1 MKRFNFL
8 STLIIFGISIS
19 LFSSCNQTP
28 SAANRSKAINNELPN
43 KFSNTDGIPKINFR
57 ENEHDFGNIVAGE
70 KITHAFKFTNTGDA
84 DLLIVNVS
92 TSCGCTVS
100 EFPKEP
106 IKPGKSGVIKLT
118 FDSRGREGYQNK
130 TATIET
136 NTEPNKVFLR
146 LKATVKKS

>member
-1 MKRFNFL
+1 MKRINFL

-19 LFSSCNQTP
+19 LFTSCNQTP
-28 SAANRSKAINNELPN
+28 GAANKSKAITSELPDESS
-43 KFSNTDGIPKINFR
+43 KTGGIPKINFR

-70 KITHAFKFTNTGDA
+70 KITHAFRFTNTGNA
-84 DLLIVNVS
+84 DLLILNVS

-136 NTEPNKVFLR
+136 NTASNKVFLR